1 MMTLFF
7 MEKNNLYK
15 KYDLDNIIN
24 KIVKKIKNNNKLY
37 LF

>member
-7 MEKNNLYK
+7 MEKNNLYQ

-24 KIVKKIKNNNKLY
+24 KIDKKIKNNNKLY

>member
-7 MEKNNLYK
+7 MEKNNLYQK
-15 KYDLDNIIN
+15 NDLDNIIN

>member
-7 MEKNNLYK
+7 YEKNNLYE

-24 KIVKKIKNNNKLY
+24 KNKIFKN
-37 LF
+37 